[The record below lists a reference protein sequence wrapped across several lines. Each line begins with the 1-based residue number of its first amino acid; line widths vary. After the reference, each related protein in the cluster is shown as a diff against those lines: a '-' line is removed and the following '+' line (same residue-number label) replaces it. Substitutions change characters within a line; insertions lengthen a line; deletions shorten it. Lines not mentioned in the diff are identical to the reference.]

1 MKKIIHISRRAMLSR
16 LLLGF
21 CILSCLPL
29 FADTPLIR
37 VACVGDSITF
47 GATIQNRESNSYPA
61 QLSRLLGAG
70 YGVRNFGVSGATMLE
85 KSDLPY
91 LHRSE
96 YTNALTF
103 APDIVVIML
112 GSNDS
117 KHHDAGSPA
126 NVPENWANKAE
137 YVPDYEK
144 LIASFR
150 QANPKVKVFVC
161 LPPPCFSQHW
171 GINDKTIHD
180 EIIPLIHNV
189 ARASHAKIIDL
200 NTPLAGKPEMFSDT
214 IHPNTDGAKLMAAT
228 VYHALT
234 GKKISNARERTA
246 RTN

>member
-1 MKKIIHISRRAMLSR
+1 VKKIIHLSRRAALFR
-16 LLLGF
+16 LLLSF
-21 CILSCLPL
+21 CVLSCLPL
-29 FADTPLIR
+29 FAADTGQKNIR

-47 GATIQNRESNSYPA
+47 GAGIKDRESDSYPA

-70 YGVRNFGVSGATMLE
+70 YDVRNFGVNGATMLQ
-85 KSDLPY
+85 KGDLPY

-126 NVPENWANKAE
+126 NAPENWAHKAD

-144 LIASFR
+144 LIALFR
-150 QANPKVKVFVC
+150 QANPKAKVFVC
-161 LPPPCFSQHW
+161 LPPPAFSERW

-234 GKKISNARERTA
+234 GKKVSSAP
-246 RTN
+246 

>member
-1 MKKIIHISRRAMLSR
+1 MKKIRLARRAMLLR
-16 LLLGF
+16 LLFSF

-47 GATIQNRESNSYPA
+47 GAGIQDRESNSYPA
-61 QLSRLLGAG
+61 QLSRMLGAS
-70 YGVRNFGVSGATMLE
+70 YDVRNFGVSGATMLE
-85 KSDLPY
+85 KGDVPY

-117 KHHDAGSPA
+117 KHHDATSPP
-126 NVPENWANKAE
+126 NVAENWAHKAD
-137 YVPDYEK
+137 YVPDYER

-161 LPPPCFSQHW
+161 LPPPAFSERW

-180 EIIPLIHNV
+180 EIISLIHKV
-189 ARASHAKIIDL
+189 ARATHAKIIDL
-200 NTPLAGKPEMFSDT
+200 NTPLAGKPELFSDT
-214 IHPNTDGAKLMAAT
+214 IHPNTDGAKLLAAT
-228 VYHALT
+228 AYHALT
-234 GKKISNARERTA
+234 GKKAPENP
-246 RTN
+246 

>member
-1 MKKIIHISRRAMLSR
+1 MKQIIDLSRRAMLSR

-29 FADTPLIR
+29 FGADTAQKIIR

-61 QLSRLLGAG
+61 QLNRLLGAG
-70 YGVRNFGVSGATMLE
+70 YDVRNFGVSGATMLE

-126 NVPENWANKAE
+126 IVAENWANKAD

-150 QANPKVKVFVC
+150 QANPKVKVFLC
-161 LPPPCFSQHW
+161 LPPPAFSERW

-180 EIIPLIHNV
+180 EIIPLIHKV
-189 ARASHAKIIDL
+189 ARASHANIIDL

-214 IHPNTDGAKLMAAT
+214 IHPNTAGAQLM
-228 VYHALT
+228 
-234 GKKISNARERTA
+234 
-246 RTN
+246 

>member
-1 MKKIIHISRRAMLSR
+1 MKQIIDLSRRAALFS

-21 CILSCLPL
+21 CTLSCLPL

-61 QLSRLLGAG
+61 QLSRLLGVG
-70 YGVRNFGVSGATMLE
+70 YDVRNFGVSGATMLE

-126 NVPENWANKAE
+126 NVPENWANKAD

-150 QANPKVKVFVC
+150 QINPKVKVFVC
-161 LPPPCFSQHW
+161 LPPPCFSERW

-180 EIIPLIHNV
+180 EIIPLIHKV

-214 IHPNTDGAKLMAAT
+214 IHPNSAGAKLMTAT

-234 GKKISNARERTA
+234 GKKAPENP
-246 RTN
+246 